1 MSPAALGA
9 VFCPREA
16 VVEPWL
22 VAHGYAES
30 ARLHGVEMRLATE
43 AVGAT
48 LAAPGV
54 WEVRTRASPAC
65 QSGRSKPGE
74 LLVQPPAAAADD
86 AAPRAPTDSVRARV
100 VINCAGLYGDIVE
113 SWRPGG
119 GAADGE
125 WRMAHCDSQVGADA
139 AFHITPRKGQFVVLA
154 PPAGATPPHAV
165 LELVPTQFTKGV
177 IVWTTVWGTVVVG
190 PTAEPQTSRDDRRTD
205 EPTVRALIEHGEKC
219 VPALKGATVLG
230 TYAGLRPATEHRDY
244 QIGATPTGG
253 ASGWIT
259 VAGIRST
266 GLTAA
271 PGIGEYVAEIYV
283 GLSRDEPPVH
293 VSALGRRARRRQMA
307 APSASRTP
315 RATRRRRQQPAPA
328 VRNAPVPP
336 LATLAADYRARGDG
350 CVRLYGRP
358 RRVTHPIASYGME
371 AG

>member
-1 MSPAALGA
+1 M
-9 VFCPREA
+9 
-16 VVEPWL
+16 
-22 VAHGYAES
+22 
-30 ARLHGVEMRLATE
+30 
-43 AVGAT
+43 
-48 LAAPGV
+48 
-54 WEVRTRASPAC
+54 
-65 QSGRSKPGE
+65 
-74 LLVQPPAAAADD
+74 
-86 AAPRAPTDSVRARV
+86 
-100 VINCAGLYGDIVE
+100 
-113 SWRPGG
+113 
-119 GAADGE
+119 
-125 WRMAHCDSQVGADA
+125 GADA
-139 AFHITPRKGQFVVLA
+139 AFHVTPRKGQFVVLA

-293 VSALGRRARRRQMA
+293 ASALGA
-307 APSASRTP
+307 AGPPPPDGCAVGVTHAACNPESAP
-315 RATRRRRQQPAPA
+315 QPAPA

-336 LATLAADYRARGDG
+336 LATLAADYRARGAG